1 MFSLCAALNQH
12 TAPPS
17 YAERRCEGCTQR
29 ALLKYTAAGL
39 GRMHGLGKARAVE
52 EEAYDIEEPMSPGL
66 GDNMHAQP
74 LQ

>member
-1 MFSLCAALNQH
+1 
-12 TAPPS
+12 
-17 YAERRCEGCTQR
+17 
-29 ALLKYTAAGL
+29 
-39 GRMHGLGKARAVE
+39 MHGLGKARAVE